1 MLEPRLRSRLFAL
14 IAGLALA
21 LAVTGIYGVMAYH
34 VDQRR
39 RETAIR
45 RALGARVG
53 GVVGTVVA
61 AGLRLVG
68 TGIVVGTIGAVL
80 MSHSLAALLFQV
92 EPRDPAALIT
102 VAALLATAALVACA
116 VPAARSARID
126 PASVLRDELGPRQI
140 RGSQTSSPL
149 SSLRPPR
156 SLGKPKSI

>member
-1 MLEPRLRSRLFAL
+1 MIEPRLRSRLFAL

-34 VDQRR
+34 VNQRR

-45 RALGARVG
+45 RALGARVS
-53 GVVGTVVA
+53 GVVGSVVA

-68 TGIVVGTIGAVL
+68 AGIVLGTIGAVL

-102 VAALLATAALVACA
+102 VAALLATAALFACA
-116 VPAARSARID
+116 VPAARTARID
-126 PASVLRDELGPRQI
+126 PASVLRDE
-140 RGSQTSSPL
+140 
-149 SSLRPPR
+149 
-156 SLGKPKSI
+156 